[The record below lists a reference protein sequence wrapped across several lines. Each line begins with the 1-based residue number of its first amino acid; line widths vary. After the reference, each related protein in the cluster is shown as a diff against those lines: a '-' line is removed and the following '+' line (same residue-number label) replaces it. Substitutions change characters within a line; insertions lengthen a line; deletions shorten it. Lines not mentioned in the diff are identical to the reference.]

1 MRHLILALLL
11 LFPVL
16 ALGQHSHA
24 PAKAPAPVA
33 LASGLGDINH
43 PVSTTNPEA
52 QKFFNQ
58 GLAYIYA
65 FNHEEAVR
73 SFKQAT
79 QLDPQLA
86 MGYWGIALSL
96 GSNYNVQA
104 DGPSLV
110 QAFSNLQKA
119 IELAPKASDHD
130 RAYIDALAQRYSSD
144 INADQTK
151 LAFAYKNA
159 MGALAKRFPDDLD
172 AATLYAESMMNLRP
186 WKLWSHDGKPA
197 EDTLEIVAVLEGV
210 LRRNPNH
217 TGANHYYIHAVEAS
231 NNFERA
237 LPSAARLGK
246 VAPKAGH
253 LVHMPSHI
261 YIRTGDYNEAA
272 QTNVDAI
279 AADREFITK
288 TGAQGLY
295 TMMYYNHNIH
305 FLASANA
312 FKGRYADSLK
322 AARELET
329 NVAPHLKAM
338 PMLEMFRPYPI
349 ISMVRFGSWDDV
361 LKEPKPDE
369 ALKITTAYWHYARG
383 SAYVA
388 KNQASQ
394 ADGELKALQAIAK
407 SVPADAAIGNSKA
420 ADVLKVAELT
430 LAGKLAFIRDDP
442 AAFDLLNKA
451 VATEDLLGY
460 NEPADWDMP
469 VREVLG
475 SLLLSTK
482 KYPEAE
488 KVFRDELARRAR
500 NGRALFGLAESLKQQ
515 GKDSSAKMVTREFED
530 AWKEA
535 DSKLTVEGLA
545 GVSAKASGATAAAST
560 SASPASTS
568 ASTASAVQFSSV
580 LLKTGLRLRYAY
592 QGDPNGAPVILLHG
606 YTDSWFSF
614 SAILPL
620 MDQKYR
626 IYVLDQRGHGESD
639 RPVGGYAM
647 QQFAADVVAF
657 MDAMKIKQATIVGHS
672 MGSLVGQHVAAEA
685 PERVRQ
691 LVLVATATTVHTN
704 DLVREL
710 QREINALTDP
720 VPEKFVHDF
729 QVSTAFQPL
738 SNEFFR
744 VVLKESMKLPAN
756 VWREVM
762 AEMMSPDAAAE
773 LKKIKTPTLIFWGD
787 KDFFPRSEQDALVSA
802 IPNATLKVYK
812 DTGHALH
819 WERPEKFATDL
830 QAFLNEGQ
838 DERAI
843 GQVNSRRKDDR

>member
-24 PAKAPAPVA
+24 PAKAPVPVA
-33 LASGLGDINH
+33 LESGLGDINH

-86 MGYWGIALSL
+86 MGYWGVALSL

-104 DGPSLV
+104 DGPSLL
-110 QAFSNLQKA
+110 QAYTALQKA
-119 IELAPKASDHD
+119 IELAPKASEHD
-130 RAYIDALAQRYSSD
+130 RAYINALAKRYSSD
-144 INADQTK
+144 VQADQAK
-151 LAFAYKNA
+151 LADDYKNA
-159 MGALAKRFPDDLD
+159 MGELAKRYPDDMD

-186 WKLWSHDGKPA
+186 WKLWTPDGKPA
-197 EDTLEIVAVLEGV
+197 EGTLEIVAVLEGV

-217 TGANHYYIHAVEAS
+217 SGANHYYIHAVEAS
-231 NNFERA
+231 KNFERA

-272 QTNVDAI
+272 QSNVDAI

-312 FKGRYADSLK
+312 FKGRYADSMK
-322 AARELET
+322 SARELEA

-349 ISMVRFGSWDDV
+349 VSMIRFGRWEDV
-361 LKEPKPDE
+361 LKEPKPDDP
-369 ALKITTAYWHYARG
+369 LKITTAIWHYARG
-383 SAYVA
+383 SAFVA
-388 KNQASQ
+388 KNQPAK
-394 ADGELKALQAIAK
+394 ADEELKALQAVAK
-407 SVPADAAIGNSKA
+407 TVPAGTQLGNSSA
-420 ADVLKVAELT
+420 ADVFKVAELT
-430 LAGKLAFIRDDP
+430 LAGKLAFSRDE
-442 AAFDLLNKA
+442 ATAFNLLNKA

-460 NEPADWDMP
+460 NEPADWDLP
-469 VREVLG
+469 TREVLG
-475 SLLLSTK
+475 SLLLSTG
-482 KYPEAE
+482 KYAEAE
-488 KVFRDELARRAR
+488 KVFRDELAKRSR
-500 NGRALFGLAESLKQQ
+500 NGRASFGLAESLKQQ
-515 GKDSSAKMVTREFED
+515 SGKESSAKMVWREYEE

-535 DSKLTVEGLA
+535 DSKLTVEGLT
-545 GVSAKASGATAAAST
+545 GLPAKASGASASAQAST
-560 SASPASTS
+560 SAPAS
-568 ASTASAVQFSSV
+568 ASVQFSSV
-580 LLKTGLRLRYAY
+580 LLKTGVRLRYAY
-592 QGDPNGAPVILLHG
+592 QGDPNGIPVIMLHG
-606 YTDSWFSF
+606 YTDSWFSY
-614 SAILPL
+614 SQVLPL
-620 MDQKYR
+620 LDQKYR
-626 IYVLDQRGHGESD
+626 VYVLDQRGHGESD

-647 QQFAADVVAF
+647 QQFAGDVIAF
-657 MDAMKIKQATIVGHS
+657 MDAMKIKDATVVGHS
-672 MGSLVGQHVAAEA
+672 MGSFVAQHVAVEA
-685 PERVRQ
+685 PERVKR

-704 DLVREL
+704 DLVRQL
-710 QREINALTDP
+710 QREVNALTDP
-720 VPEKFVHDF
+720 VPEKFVYDF

-744 VVLKESMKLPAN
+744 SVLKESMKLPAH
-756 VWREVM
+756 VWREIM
-762 AEMMSPDAAAE
+762 AEMMSPEVAVE
-773 LKKIKTPTLIFWGD
+773 LKKIKTPTLIIWGD
-787 KDFFPRSEQDALVSA
+787 KDFFPRSEQDSLASAL
-802 IPNATLKVYK
+802 PNATLKVYK
-812 DTGHALH
+812 DTGHATH
-819 WERPEKFATDL
+819 WERPETFAKDL
-830 QAFLNEGQ
+830 QAFLNEGNN
-838 DERAI
+838 ERAV
-843 GQVNSRRKDDR
+843 GQVDSRRRDDR